1 MNEEQFTQLC
11 RDVSFLLG
19 EEDGEAL
26 GKFGKISLHNKAITV
41 FFDEEIDSSE
51 IVLYIDMISLNN
63 TDRES
68 ILSIL
73 MGMNLLNNHHQ
84 LGICALDPIR
94 NIAILK
100 KNIFINDVYT
110 SDQFAMQMLDLV
122 NYVNQI
128 CAQLPELISNLN
140 NSLSSRNKISQSV

>member
-1 MNEEQFTQLC
+1 
-11 RDVSFLLG
+11 
-19 EEDGEAL
+19 
-26 GKFGKISLHNKAITV
+26 
-41 FFDEEIDSSE
+41 
-51 IVLYIDMISLNN
+51 MISLNN
-63 TDRES
+63 IDRES

-100 KNIFINDVYT
+100 KNIFINDTYT
-110 SDQFAMQMLDLV
+110 PDQFAMQMLDLV

-128 CAQLPELISNLN
+128 CTQLPELISNLN